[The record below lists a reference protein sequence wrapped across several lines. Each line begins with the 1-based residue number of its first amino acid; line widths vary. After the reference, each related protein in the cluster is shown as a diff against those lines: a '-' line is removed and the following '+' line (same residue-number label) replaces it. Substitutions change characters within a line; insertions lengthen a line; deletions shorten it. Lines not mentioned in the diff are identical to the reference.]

1 MILHYLKVAVRSLM
15 KYKMQTAISIVGL
28 AVGFVCLAFSMIWIR
43 YELTYDDFHRG
54 AERIY
59 VPYQTSGLNLKGF
72 SFCFPGGQGD
82 TGNFPGSG
90 RCHVVFLL
98 EDPSRTNCR

>member
-1 MILHYLKVAVRSLM
+1 MIQHYLKVAVRSLM

-54 AERIY
+54 AERMSIVY
-59 VPYQTSGLNLKGF
+59 CKSNHELSGY
-72 SFCFPGGQGD
+72 SPSMCFPLVIMNYRD
-82 TGNFPGSG
+82 I
-90 RCHVVFLL
+90 HLL
-98 EDPSRTNCR
+98 CASHWLRR